1 MGCAGGLALAARLDV
16 IFYPAYYLIKR
27 AARQK
32 YFPDSQFLKF
42 GDIVFRNDAEGL
54 IANPA
59 GLEND
64 LSALSSDALGVRIY
78 VFPK

>member
-1 MGCAGGLALAARLDV
+1 MSSASAARLHV
-16 IFYPAYYLIKR
+16 IFDPAYYLIKR
-27 AARQK
+27 GARQK
-32 YFPDSQFLKF
+32 YFFDSKFLKF
-42 GDIVFRNDAEGL
+42 GNVFFRNDAEGL